1 MEPGALLCAIPQTP
15 KAFRKKLGSRNRND
29 PHKENNMT
37 NARIERM
44 LRELNSEP
52 PVQFFQDL
60 FGLVGL
66 GESRE
71 SSQPQPSLAAKPV
84 AA

>member
-1 MEPGALLCAIPQTP
+1 MA
-15 KAFRKKLGSRNRND
+15 KA
-29 PHKENNMT
+29 

-52 PVQFFQDL
+52 PVQFFEEL

-66 GESRE
+66 GAPRQEEAPLIDASR
-71 SSQPQPSLAAKPV
+71 V
-84 AA
+84 ATVS

>member
-1 MEPGALLCAIPQTP
+1 
-15 KAFRKKLGSRNRND
+15 
-29 PHKENNMT
+29 MT
-37 NARIERM
+37 TARIERM

-52 PVQFFQDL
+52 PVQFFQDM

-66 GESRE
+66 GESRQ
-71 SSQPQPSLAAKPV
+71 SCAPQAAVAANPV

>member
-1 MEPGALLCAIPQTP
+1 
-15 KAFRKKLGSRNRND
+15 
-29 PHKENNMT
+29 MT
-37 NARIERM
+37 NARIDRM

-52 PVQFFQDL
+52 PVQFFQNL

-71 SSQPQPSLAAKPV
+71 EMRREALPAART
-84 AA
+84 ATA

>member
-1 MEPGALLCAIPQTP
+1 
-15 KAFRKKLGSRNRND
+15 
-29 PHKENNMT
+29 MT

-66 GESRE
+66 GESRKE
-71 SSQPQPSLAAKPV
+71 SKPSAPATRPV

>member
-1 MEPGALLCAIPQTP
+1 MEL
-15 KAFRKKLGSRNRND
+15 S
-29 PHKENNMT
+29 
-37 NARIERM
+37 
-44 LRELNSEP
+44 
-52 PVQFFQDL
+52 VQNL

-71 SSQPQPSLAAKPV
+71 EKKPVTAAVARPV

>member
-1 MEPGALLCAIPQTP
+1 V
-15 KAFRKKLGSRNRND
+15 
-29 PHKENNMT
+29 T

-52 PVQFFQDL
+52 PVQFFQNL

-66 GESRE
+66 AESRE
-71 SSQPQPSLAAKPV
+71 QSAPAPSIAA
-84 AA
+84 AAASIG

>member
-1 MEPGALLCAIPQTP
+1 M
-15 KAFRKKLGSRNRND
+15 S
-29 PHKENNMT
+29 
-37 NARIERM
+37 NARIDRM

-71 SSQPQPSLAAKPV
+71 MAVQQPSLAAKLV
-84 AA
+84 SA

>member
-1 MEPGALLCAIPQTP
+1 MRAGARFVRFATDPEGATQDTGLTHP
-15 KAFRKKLGSRNRND
+15 RR
-29 PHKENNMT
+29 PHKEKNMT

-52 PVQFFQDL
+52 PVQFFQNL

-71 SSQPQPSLAAKPV
+71 SPAAQPSLAAKPV

>member
-1 MEPGALLCAIPQTP
+1 MA
-15 KAFRKKLGSRNRND
+15 
-29 PHKENNMT
+29 
-37 NARIERM
+37 NARIDRM

-66 GESRE
+66 GESRRT
-71 SSQPQPSLAAKPV
+71 PQPSLAAEPV

>member
-1 MEPGALLCAIPQTP
+1 
-15 KAFRKKLGSRNRND
+15 
-29 PHKENNMT
+29 MT
-37 NARIERM
+37 NARIDRM

-66 GESRE
+66 GEARE
-71 SSQPQPSLAAKPV
+71 AAAHPPSLAATP
-84 AA
+84 AAA

>member
-1 MEPGALLCAIPQTP
+1 
-15 KAFRKKLGSRNRND
+15 
-29 PHKENNMT
+29 MT
-37 NARIERM
+37 NARIDRM

-52 PVQFFQDL
+52 PVQFFQEL

-66 GESRE
+66 GESRTRDV
-71 SSQPQPSLAAKPV
+71 PVASLAAKPV